1 VLAGPSTQ
9 PESEVLRGI
18 MQARDLAALAA
29 LPALFHIDVSP
40 PTDAR
45 PFFFNQLRFTDPR
58 AMLEASRATA
68 GVLSGNLAP
77 PLTLAIIIA
86 LSTILVVLTIVLPAL
101 PSARRLPRR
110 LLASGTTYFLLIG
123 LGFMLVEIGVI
134 QRLSIFLGHPVY
146 GLAVGLFGIIVTT

>member
-1 VLAGPSTQ
+1 TVEGWRRFLSDLAPDGVFTVSRWYAPENAGETGRLLSLAKGTLLTMGVADPSRHLFLASINNISTLIVGRAPFSSEDLARLHAACDELGFTVLAGPSTQ

-58 AMLEASRATA
+58 AML
-68 GVLSGNLAP
+68 
-77 PLTLAIIIA
+77 
-86 LSTILVVLTIVLPAL
+86 
-101 PSARRLPRR
+101 
-110 LLASGTTYFLLIG
+110 
-123 LGFMLVEIGVI
+123 
-134 QRLSIFLGHPVY
+134 
-146 GLAVGLFGIIVTT
+146 